1 MSESLQATITT
12 PRTRWLLNSRHLFL
26 TILETR
32 SLRSEHEHGQVL
44 VRTLFRVADF
54 SFCPYMAEGARVL
67 CGVSFIRA
75 LIPF

>member
-1 MSESLQATITT
+1 M
-12 PRTRWLLNSRHLFL
+12 FL